1 MLVLALLALLTLPVP
16 QAAGPG
22 AEAAALKKSCD
33 KGAAA
38 DCLRLA
44 GIHGRGE
51 GVPRDAEK
59 AAGFL
64 KKGCDLNLAAACLEL
79 AAAARTGTGTK
90 KEPERAALLYQK
102 ACDGGAA
109 AGCAA

>member
-1 MLVLALLALLTLPVP
+1 MPVLALLALLTLPAP
-16 QAAGPG
+16 PTTGPA

-44 GIHGRGE
+44 GLHARGE

-64 KKGCDLNLAAACLEL
+64 KKACDLNLPAACLDFAGVSRRGE
-79 AAAARTGTGTK
+79 GTK
-90 KEPERAALLYQK
+90 KDPARAAVLYQK
-102 ACDGGAA
+102 ACDGGAT
-109 AGCAA
+109 AG